1 MSLNKENVG
10 NLYSGLLAGASFLG
24 AERGGGSSLCQVRMA
39 SIVDI
44 MQHIGKNR
52 VV

>member
-24 AERGGGSSLCQVRMA
+24 AERGAGSSFCQAWKV